1 MTNEAIEITDA
12 DYENIWGTIEETAK
26 ELDGKIITA
35 GEQSPVEVVHV
46 SESSSFDETMSADP
60 GPAPEELPK
69 SPLSGAAGAHVYRK
83 PKDPEG
89 AYPVYSLE
97 HDFNLYTFYSDGM
110 CYVDHED
117 GRQDN
122 FSYLNENDPR
132 LPVDQAVIFA
142 ANLRL
147 GINNGFRIDTFQKLD
162 WYHSK
167 RVMVE
172 EEIETVKAA
181 MKAHLTLLEN
191 DLKRLSRMEDEAAE
205 FAQGLLKG
213 KTKSVKMTHGT
224 ISFTDRKT
232 SAVLDNSEDAPVI
245 REQHVKALFKDKGS
259 REKYNVSVE
268 VKATYKQDSALI
280 AKEELAHY
288 ENYLKSIENL
298 EPDENGE
305 VNVPEYKPLHPGWM
319 IKPASR
325 TPYFKGPKGGK

>member
-69 SPLSGAAGAHVYRK
+69 SPLSGAAGAVGHKPPKEGGSYVVYESDHNFQCYEYHSTGECK
-83 PKDPEG
+83 IWDG
-89 AYPVYSLE
+89 DNYVSS
-97 HDFNLYTFYSDGM
+97 FN
-110 CYVDHED
+110 
-117 GRQDN
+117 
-122 FSYLNENDPR
+122 YLDENDERSPYG
-132 LPVDQAVIFA
+132 QALCHA

-147 GINNGFRIDTFQKLD
+147 GISRGFQIDTFQKLD